1 MNSINKKERFEDLDE
16 LFDYLCEKEGAVVR
30 YEENEKIYKQGQPD
44 NRIYRVKSGG
54 VAQSKRNS
62 KGELMTYQ
70 ILGPGKIMST
80 YHLSSQVINQPCMAK
95 ALIPTELQQVLRES
109 FKHYLIENPLLA
121 VKISDLISE
130 ELQNRDRTLERQ
142 IYMSAKERI
151 YSILQ
156 DLASISKDVEKGK
169 LIDFLTR
176 RELADMAGMTEET
189 ATRSITKLEKEG
201 KIERSGH
208 GLIIL

>member
-1 MNSINKKERFEDLDE
+1 MNKNKRERFEDLHN
-16 LFDYLCEKEGAVVR
+16 LFDYLCDKEGAVVH
-30 YEENEKIYKQGQPD
+30 YEEGEKIYKQGQPD

-54 VAQSKRNS
+54 VAQSKRNP
-62 KGELMTYQ
+62 KGEMMTYQ

-95 ALIPTELQQVLRES
+95 ALVPTGLQQILRES
-109 FKHYLIENPLLA
+109 FKEHLLDNPSLAIE
-121 VKISDLISE
+121 ISNMISK

-156 DLASISKDVEKGK
+156 DLAEISEEVENGK

-189 ATRSITKLEKEG
+189 ATRSITKLEEEG
-201 KIERSGH
+201 KLERAGH

>member
-1 MNSINKKERFEDLDE
+1 MNSKDKEERFEDLDQ
-16 LFDYLCEKEGAVVR
+16 LFDFLSDKEGAVVF
-30 YEENEKIYKQGQPD
+30 YDEDEKIYKQGQPD

-62 KGELMTYQ
+62 QGELMTYQ
-70 ILGPGKIMST
+70 ILGPGAIMST
-80 YHLSSQVINQPCMAK
+80 YNLSSPVINQPCMAK
-95 ALIPTELQQVLRES
+95 ALVSTELQQVLRES
-109 FKHYLIENPLLA
+109 FKGYLMENPILA
-121 VKISDLISE
+121 IKISDLISE

-151 YSILQ
+151 YSILK
-156 DLASISKDVEKGK
+156 DLAEISKDVKKGK

-189 ATRSITKLEKEG
+189 ATRSISKLEEEG
-201 KIERSGH
+201 KIERSGQ